1 MSQDGGGDDMSHGL
15 IITITLGMMTIVS
28 GVTWT
33 FQWLLFTLINDI
45 RADHV
50 RRAEFEELRAEVVR
64 VRERQAVVLDRLDQR
79 EKESDRP

>member
-33 FQWLLFTLINDI
+33 FQWLLFNLINDI

-50 RRAEFEELRAEVVR
+50 RRTEFEELREEVVSL
-64 VRERQAVVLDRLDQR
+64 RERQAVVLDRLNAHER
-79 EKESDRP
+79 SKS